1 MAKIKRPTLTVKCS
15 QFAFDEL
22 FEKFNKAVKSK
33 QYKKFDY
40 DAWCKIR
47 KTIKEHCSRT
57 DKTIIPTNVHFDID
71 TNEVLVA
78 IGKEGVGFQSDD
90 KSFGQFLANEW
101 TPRFI
106 TDVLMSGIEVRE
118 VSDYVIST
126 KPTPAE
132 QTWKETMCANDSYCY
147 KIYVK
152 QRKEINNYYNDVN
165 QHYEKIYTNADK
177 YKPSYATAQPSNLNW
192 DGIAG
197 GPIADNTATK
207 ATTNTEKLD
216 GFTIDWNVPTSTTK
230 PITNAVKP
238 DSLTLDWFA
247 TTSSTKPIS
256 ADDLATIT
264 KLNTKASVISPCADQ
279 VSICCDDLCKNCKN
293 YEKKDNEKKENK
305 MKGFNFDFGKITNDS
320 IRMSMY
326 GMAVKNTSGVWTAYD
341 KSTGDL
347 MDVDVFNFDGSN
359 FLFKMPVAIKDI
371 VVGDVVIHARKPMFV
386 ISKTEAGD
394 LVAIDPVA
402 GEKKTIMPVR
412 SPFGFNFCTKI
423 ISLFDSLMPTAET
436 PSADNPFGSLWMFAL
451 LDNKQD
457 TKDILPMM
465 LMMNGANMGNMNP
478 MMWMLMMD
486 NDGSTKDNLLPLMML
501 ANMNK

>member
-106 TDVLMSGIEVRE
+106 TDVLMSGIGVRE

-152 QRKEINNYYNDVN
+152 QREEINNYYNDVN
-165 QHYEKIYTNADK
+165 QHYEKIYTDADK
-177 YKPSYATAQPSNLNW
+177 YKPSYATAQPADLNW
-192 DGIAG
+192 NGITG
-197 GPIADNTATK
+197 GPIGDNTATK
-207 ATTNTEKLD
+207 AIVSNAAELATA
-216 GFTIDWNVPTSTTK
+216 K
-230 PITNAVKP
+230 PGG
-238 DSLTLDWFA
+238 LTLDWFA
-247 TTSSTKPIS
+247 STGTTKPVSI
-256 ADDLATIT
+256 DDLIDVT
-264 KLNTKASVISPCADQ
+264 KLDTKASVISPCADQ

-293 YEKKDNEKKENK
+293 YEKKDNEEKENK

-371 VVGDVVIHARKPMFV
+371 AVGDVVIHARKPMFV

-394 LVAIDPVA
+394 LVAVDPVA
-402 GEKKTIMPVR
+402 GEKKTIMPTR

-423 ISLFDSLMPTAET
+423 ISLFDNLMGNSEA
-436 PSADNPFGSLWMFAL
+436 PSADNPFGSLWML
-451 LDNKQD
+451 MLMDGKSD
-457 TKDILPMM
+457 MKDMLIPMM
-465 LMMNGANMGNMNP
+465 LMNQANGSTNAFNP
-478 MMWMLMMD
+478 MMLMLM
-486 NDGSTKDNLLPLMML
+486 NDSDMKDLALPLML
-501 ANMNK
+501 MNQVK

>member
-1 MAKIKRPTLTVKCS
+1 MAKIKRPTLTVSCS

-47 KTIKEHCSRT
+47 KTIKEHCFRT
-57 DKTIIPTNVHFDID
+57 DKIIIPTNVHFNID

-78 IGKEGVGFQSDD
+78 IGKEAVGFQYDD

-101 TPRFI
+101 TPRFV
-106 TDVLMSGIEVRE
+106 TDVLMSGIEVKE

-132 QTWKETMCANDSYCY
+132 QTWKETMCANDNYCY

-165 QHYEKIYTNADK
+165 QHYEKIYTDADK

-207 ATTNTEKLD
+207 A
-216 GFTIDWNVPTSTTK
+216 IVS
-230 PITNAVKP
+230 NAAELATATAK
-238 DSLTLDWFA
+238 SGGLTLDWFA
-247 TTSSTKPIS
+247 STGTTKPVS
-256 ADDLATIT
+256 ADDLVDVT

-293 YEKKDNEKKENK
+293 YEKKDNEEKENK

-341 KSTGDL
+341 KNTGDL

-371 VVGDVVIHARKPMFV
+371 AVGDVVIHARKPMFV
-386 ISKTEAGD
+386 VSKTEAGD
-394 LVAIDPVA
+394 LVAVDPVA
-402 GEKKTIMPVR
+402 GEKKTIMPTR

-423 ISLFDSLMPTAET
+423 ISLFDNLMGNSEA
-436 PSADNPFGSLWMFAL
+436 PSADNPFGSLWML
-451 LDNKQD
+451 MLMDGKSD
-457 TKDILPMM
+457 MKDMLIPMM
-465 LMMNGANMGNMNP
+465 LMNQANGSTNVFNP
-478 MMWMLMMD
+478 MMLMLM
-486 NDGSTKDNLLPLMML
+486 NDGDMKDIALPLML
-501 ANMNK
+501 MNQVK

>member
-1 MAKIKRPTLTVKCS
+1 MATIKSPVLYVKCS
-15 QFAFDEL
+15 QSAFNEL

-47 KTIKEHCSRT
+47 KTIKENCSRV
-57 DKTIIPTNVHFDID
+57 DNKIVPTIIHFDID
-71 TNEVLVA
+71 TRKVFVENVPN
-78 IGKEGVGFQSDD
+78 FYFDD
-90 KSFGQFLANEW
+90 KSFGQFLVNEL
-101 TPRFI
+101 TPQFI
-106 TDVLMSGIEVRE
+106 IKVLMSSIEVKE
-118 VSDYVIST
+118 TTDYVIST
-126 KPTPAE
+126 KPTTAE
-132 QTWKETMCANDSYCY
+132 VNWKREMTTNDSYYY
-147 KIYVK
+147 KNIIK
-152 QRKEINNYYNDVN
+152 QYEKINNYFNDVN
-165 QHYEKIYTNADK
+165 EHYEKIYTDSKK
-177 YKPSYATAQPSNLNW
+177 YEPSYATAQPTNLNW
-192 DGIAG
+192 TDDG
-197 GPIADNTATK
+197 TATK
-207 ATTNTEKLD
+207 AIINTA
-216 GFTIDWNVPTSTTK
+216 IAK
-230 PITNAVKP
+230 PE
-238 DSLTLDWFA
+238 SLTLDWFA
-247 TTSSTKPIS
+247 STGTTKSVS
-256 ADDLATIT
+256 ADDLVDVT
-264 KLNTKASVISPCADQ
+264 KLNTKVSVISPCADQ
-279 VSICCDDLCKNCKN
+279 VSICTDDLCKNCKN
-293 YEKKDNEKKENK
+293 YEKKDNEEKENK

-371 VVGDVVIHARKPMFV
+371 AVGDVIIHARKPMFV
-386 ISKTEAGD
+386 VSKTEAGD

-402 GEKKTIMPVR
+402 GEKKTIMPTR

-423 ISLFDSLMPTAET
+423 ISLFDSLMPTTET
-436 PSADNPFGSLWMFAL
+436 PSVDNPFGSLWMFAL

-465 LMMNGANMGNMNP
+465 LMMNGANMGSMNP